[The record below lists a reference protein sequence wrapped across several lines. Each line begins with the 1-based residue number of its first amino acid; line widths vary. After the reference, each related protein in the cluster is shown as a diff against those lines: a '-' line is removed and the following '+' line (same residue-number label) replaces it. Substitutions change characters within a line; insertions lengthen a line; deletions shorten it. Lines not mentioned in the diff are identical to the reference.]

1 LTGKI
6 RVLVVDDS
14 LVVREMITRIL
25 NKAPD
30 IEVVGVAVNGKDAVL
45 QTAKLRPDFITMD
58 IRMPVMDG
66 FQATE
71 QIMAYYPTPILV
83 FSASI
88 HEAELRIAFR
98 ALAEGALD
106 VMEKPSMEE
115 DWSNLSNIANELIN
129 RVRILSSAR
138 VIAHPKGRLKA
149 DHPLGA
155 AVGQAQFRVVAIGS
169 STGGPGALSKILPR
183 ISPQLSAGIVI
194 AQHISQSFVRGLV
207 RWLDEVSIIKVKEA
221 EEGESVRAGVALIS
235 PADYHMTIGA
245 GGTVRLVDPSEK
257 EGIIPSA
264 DLLLSSAAAVFGAQ
278 AIGVILTGMGSDGAE
293 GLKKIKE
300 SGGTTLAQDES
311 SSIVYGMPRVAIE
324 TGAAQRVVCLDSIA
338 EEITNLVSRSYLA

>member
-1 LTGKI
+1 LAGKT

-14 LVVREMITRIL
+14 LVVREMLTRIL
-25 NKAPD
+25 NQTSD

-115 DWSNLSNIANELIN
+115 DWSNLPNIANELVN

-149 DHPLGA
+149 DQPYVA
-155 AVGQAQFRVVAIGS
+155 AGNAQLRVVAIGS

-194 AQHISQSFVRGLV
+194 AQHISQSFVTGLV
-207 RWLDEVSIIKVKEA
+207 KWLDEVSVIKVKEA
-221 EEGESVRAGVALIS
+221 EEGEPVRAGVALIS
-235 PADYHMTIGA
+235 PADFHMAIGE
-245 GGTVRLVDPSEK
+245 GGTIRLVDPSKK
-257 EGIIPSA
+257 EGIVPSA
-264 DLLLSSAAAVFGAQ
+264 DLLLSSAAEIFGAQ
-278 AIGVILTGMGSDGAE
+278 AIGVILTGMGSDGAQ
-293 GLKKIKE
+293 GLKKIRE
-300 SGGTTLAQDES
+300 SGGMTIAQDES
-311 SSIVYGMPRVAIE
+311 SSIVYGMPRVAVE
-324 TGAAQRVVCLDSIA
+324 SGAAQRVMALDSIA
-338 EEITNLVSRSYLA
+338 EGITNLVTRSYIA